1 MRNCSLLP
9 ALWAGSHLL
18 ILASCQRALEN
29 VTLPSTLAYYLSWK
43 PESLLKSMGSVQ
55 LLALLAGPNWRE
67 KMELASKR
75 KTILHGS
82 FESIKLIFFD

>member
-9 ALWAGSHLL
+9 ALWASSRVL
-18 ILASCQRALEN
+18 ILASCQRGLEN

-55 LLALLAGPNWRE
+55 LLALLAGSNWKN
-67 KMELASKR
+67 KMEIASKR

-82 FESIKLIFFD
+82 FGSIKLIFFD